1 MSFRRDREQKKQRQR
16 LVATLALAG
25 IILLIFIVI
34 GSKPLVSTGY
44 RVATPFWQLKHQFR
58 DRLSVATEVA
68 TRSKKDLIA
77 EIEQLELEAEANRIA
92 LLGAEVARR
101 ENEQFREA
109 LGYVWEDESWLVA
122 GILVRP
128 PQTPY
133 DILVLDVGSDD
144 GVIRGQLVFAS
155 SGVVLGVVEEV
166 FPRQAV
172 VLLLS
177 TPQVKTTVVLEKA
190 GIGVTATGRGG
201 GAYQLNV
208 PREIDVVVGDLVVLP
223 GRQTEIIGTVQDIIF
238 DPRDPYQ
245 TVLVSAPTNFYQER
259 FVYVS
264 DRTLADIPEIEAI
277 VVDETPLP
285 DDSTAT
291 DTIEVIN
298 ANDIAPENNE

>member
-16 LVATLALAG
+16 LIITLGLVG
-25 IILLIFIVI
+25 VILIVFVVI

-58 DRLSVATEVA
+58 DRLSVVAEVA

-77 EIEQLELEAEANRIA
+77 EIEKLELEAEANRIA
-92 LLGAEVARR
+92 LLEAEVVRR

-144 GVIRGQLVFAS
+144 GVAHGQLVFAS
-155 SGVVLGVVEEV
+155 SGVVLGVAQEV
-166 FPRQAV
+166 LPRQTV
-172 VLLLS
+172 VSLLS
-177 TPQVKTTVVLEKA
+177 TPQVKTTVVLEKE

-208 PREIDVVVGDLVVLP
+208 PREIDVVAGDLVVLP

-264 DRTLADIPEIEAI
+264 DRTLDDIPEIEAI

-285 DDSTAT
+285 DQAAT
-291 DTIEVIN
+291 GTLEVIN
-298 ANDIAPENNE
+298 ANDIAPEDNE